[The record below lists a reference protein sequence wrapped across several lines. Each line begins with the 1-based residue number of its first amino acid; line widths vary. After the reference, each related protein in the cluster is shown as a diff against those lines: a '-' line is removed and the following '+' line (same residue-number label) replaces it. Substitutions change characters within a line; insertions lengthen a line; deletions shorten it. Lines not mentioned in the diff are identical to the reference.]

1 MISWLQTKENEV
13 PNHNFCRVADPND
26 PKPWCYTTD
35 PNVRFDYCDIDSRC
49 KKCGTVTQALG
60 YKYDIFD
67 EKAEAIS
74 SVSPTVSPTLNK
86 IFGGRQVKIGEVPWQ
101 VNLLYPT
108 TSFSA
113 YTVRIGYQ
121 YYYSFCGG
129 VIVSNR
135 KVLSAAH
142 CFMEWDGSLKSAEKI
157 KTIAGHSSIS
167 SAKQTM
173 DLQKFLLH
181 P

>member
-1 MISWLQTKENEV
+1 MVSWLQSKENEV

-35 PNVRFDYCDIDSRC
+35 PDVRFDYCDLDSRC
-49 KKCGTVTQALG
+49 DKCGMVTQDLG

-67 EKAEAIS
+67 EKAVVTS
-74 SVSPTVSPTLNK
+74 SVSPTVSLNR

-101 VNLLYPT
+101 ANLLYPT
-108 TSFSA
+108 TRVSIHR
-113 YTVRIGYQ
+113 VRIGNE

-129 VIVSNR
+129 VIISNR
-135 KVLSAAH
+135 KVISAAH
-142 CFMEWDGSLKSAEKI
+142 CFMDSDNGSLKSAEKV
-157 KTIAGHSSIS
+157 KTIAGHSSLS
-167 SAKQTM
+167 SAKQTIG
-173 DLQKFLLH
+173 LQKFVLH

>member
-1 MISWLQTKENEV
+1 MVLWLQTKENQV
-13 PNHNFCRVADPND
+13 PNNNFCRVAVHND

-35 PNVRFDYCDIDSRC
+35 PDVRFDYCDIDSMC
-49 KKCGTVTQALG
+49 DKCGTVTQALG

-67 EKAEAIS
+67 EKAAVTS
-74 SVSPTVSPTLNK
+74 SVSPTVSLNR

-108 TSFSA
+108 VSSA
-113 YTVRIGYQ
+113 YTVRIGYM

-129 VIVSNR
+129 VIISNK
-135 KVLSAAH
+135 KVISAAH
-142 CFMEWDGSLKSAEKI
+142 CFMDPLDGSLKSANKI
-157 KTIAGHSSIS
+157 KAIAGHSSIS

-173 DLQKFLLH
+173 DLQKFVLH